1 MRHTCAPI
9 SLAAVGAFGIL
20 GVMNF
25 QPEHIVTI
33 IGGLLLLL
41 GTWLTARATAKSRAA
56 EVRHAEDKARMEA
69 RQAEDAQRHLERQAF
84 LEQLQEE
91 RDASNRKVEVF
102 SDRIDMMWRDKA
114 ASREHVAALRRQ
126 IWEGG
131 APPPVSPPEGYIE

>member
-20 GVMNF
+20 GGMTF
-25 QPEHIVTI
+25 EPGHIVTI
-33 IGGLLLLL
+33 AGAILALI
-41 GTWLTARATAKSRAA
+41 GTWLTARATAKARAA

-84 LEQLQEE
+84 TEQLQEE
-91 RDASNRKVEVF
+91 RNAANDKLQKALDKLDA
-102 SDRIDMMWRDKA
+102 MWRDKS

-126 IWEGG
+126 VWEGG
-131 APPPVSPPEGYIE
+131 APPPVSPPAGYIE